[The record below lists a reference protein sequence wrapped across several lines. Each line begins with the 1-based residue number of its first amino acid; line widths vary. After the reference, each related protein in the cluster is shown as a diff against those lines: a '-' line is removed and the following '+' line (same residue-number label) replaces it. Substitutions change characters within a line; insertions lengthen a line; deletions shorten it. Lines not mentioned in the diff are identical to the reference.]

1 MAPLYCSLLS
11 MTDREKYSDL
21 TITCRGRIFH
31 AHRIILCS
39 QSEFFE
45 KACGGPFREASTN
58 TINLPE
64 DDPDLVQKL
73 LDFSYTGD
81 YHTSAVPIVEENEPS
96 QINKSIMP
104 KEDKEDHY
112 QTSSSDQD
120 YDASGGPQTTDNT
133 CAVLFNEAKVYI
145 MADKFIIPALKT
157 MSIDRFK
164 KVADRV
170 ESLDNWQSRDFPAI
184 VEEVYSSTTR
194 SDLALKEILCR
205 LLIIKREDKELWS
218 SMQPVIRRYGDF
230 AAGVL
235 NYWNYRPIVSSSSSG
250 FGRFGNSTDS
260 PIAEKWAQREA
271 RFMSLEG

>member
-133 CAVLFNEAKVYI
+133 CAVLFNEAK
-145 MADKFIIPALKT
+145 
-157 MSIDRFK
+157 